1 MKALARTA
9 ALLPWLADRANPLL
23 VRYVR
28 QELRNRTFLVVFNI
42 LLLFAGV
49 ASMLVATI
57 AIGEQDA
64 GADLLAVLC
73 GVLGFALWV
82 IQPMGVYMSMIR
94 ERDENTWDL
103 LDLTGMRPG
112 RLLRGYLLAGLVQG
126 MLYFSA
132 VAPFLVMAY
141 LLKGIDLL
149 SILMAL
155 VLLAAGGIALSCFA
169 VFLGTVQTNK
179 SGRGGLNLILLLCV
193 LGVWSLGWPL
203 WLEGLEEVS
212 RGLARGFAVEP
223 WGVIAALGF
232 MTNLWLAAV
241 VVLLSL
247 SAAQLTFRADNR
259 STMPRLV
266 WMLVWCNGLAW
277 CIGLIALAD
286 MRAREVTQMFAV
298 YAVFGTVWGL
308 LLAAFACTED
318 YPLSPRQ
325 ARWIRE
331 ARGWRKA
338 TAWFLGP
345 GAARGTLA
353 ALLLLAASLGVGA
366 VAIFFRTDD
375 DWSELMLSAWL
386 MIAYGMTILV
396 SVDRL
401 CRGPFSG
408 WIQTPGMRRSALLPT
423 IIALALITS
432 IPALAF
438 EDSFGVLNAFNPLI
452 APVYLP
458 DDGLAVG
465 IDAFTADVAIVLI
478 SFAGCFAIFAQLVF
492 AFAHMTIKTTRVR
505 ADADIDNPRES

>member
-1 MKALARTA
+1 MKALERTA
-9 ALLPWLADRANPLL
+9 ALLPWLSDHANPLL

-49 ASMLVATI
+49 ASMLVATV
-57 AIGEQDA
+57 AVGETDA

-73 GVLGFALWV
+73 GVLGFAVWV
-82 IQPMGVYMSMIR
+82 VQPMGVYMSMIR

-112 RLLRGYLLAGLVQG
+112 HLLRGYLLAGLVQS

-149 SILMAL
+149 SILFAL
-155 VLLAAGGIALSCFA
+155 VLLAAGGVALSCFA
-169 VFLGTVQTNK
+169 IFLGTVPTNK
-179 SGRGGLNLILLLCV
+179 SGRGGLNLILLICV
-193 LGVWSLGWPL
+193 LGLWALGWPL
-203 WLEGLEEVS
+203 WLEGLEDLS
-212 RGLARGFAVEP
+212 RDMARGFAIEP
-223 WGVIAALGF
+223 WAVVAGLGF
-232 MTNLWLAAV
+232 LTNWWLAGV
-241 VVLLSL
+241 VVLLTL
-247 SAAQLTFRADNR
+247 SAAMLTFRADNR
-259 STMPRLV
+259 STKPRLV
-266 WMLVWCNGLAW
+266 WMLVWVNGLAW
-277 CIGLIALAD
+277 LLALIWFAD
-286 MRAREVTQMFAV
+286 VRPREASELLAV
-298 YAVFGTVWGL
+298 YAVFGAVWGL
-308 LLAAFACTED
+308 LLTAFASTED

-338 TAWFLGP
+338 AAWFLGP

-353 ALLLLAASLGVGA
+353 GLLLMAASMGVGA
-366 VAIFFRTDD
+366 IGLLFHPDD

-386 MIAYGMTILV
+386 LIAYGMVILV

-408 WIQTPGMRRSALLPT
+408 WIQTAGMRRSALLPT

-438 EDSFGVLNAFNPLI
+438 EDSLGVLNALNPLI

-458 DDGLAVG
+458 DDGLQVG
-465 IDAFTADVAIVLI
+465 IDAGTADLAILAI
-478 SFAGCFAIFAQLVF
+478 SFAGFIAIVVQLLY
-492 AFAHMTIKTTRVR
+492 ALARMPIETTRVR
-505 ADADIDNPRES
+505 ADADADNPRED